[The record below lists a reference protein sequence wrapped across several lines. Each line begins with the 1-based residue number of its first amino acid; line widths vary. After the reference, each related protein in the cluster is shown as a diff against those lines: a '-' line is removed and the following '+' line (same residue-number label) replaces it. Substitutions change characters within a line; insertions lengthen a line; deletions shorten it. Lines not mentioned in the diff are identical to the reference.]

1 MANKNI
7 NVLLT
12 LKDKFTKPLKGTTAE
27 VKKQQKQIKAASN
40 VINGWAKNANSKFK
54 SVCGTVGK
62 VGAAFLTLGGA
73 ISAAGIKAWS
83 EEAMTAAQAQVEAET
98 KLEAVLGNVKSIAEG
113 GTGAIQAAKKNLMG
127 VASGLQQVGVIG
139 DEVTL
144 AGMQQLATFQLS
156 DKAIATL
163 STGMTDLLAQQKGL
177 NASQSD
183 AVGVANMI
191 GKAMTGQV
199 TALSRV
205 GITMTDAE
213 KKLMQTGN
221 AEQRAATLAQ
231 ILKNNVGGVNA
242 ALAQTDDGKIQQ
254 AKNLYGDM
262 QEEVGKQ
269 LTAMKGSLAGLASQ
283 YIPDVQNALLSVVGK
298 IQPKVESGIQYLETH
313 KESIRAGIDK
323 VKNAVSMAYK
333 VVSTAVGWCI
343 KHGNV
348 LIPILTGVVAGFAAF
363 SIISQVVAFMTPLI
377 TVIKGASAAGGI
389 LNAVMAANPF
399 ILVAMAIAALVAAGV
414 ALWRNWD
421 TVKAKALELWGK
433 VKEVFGGIR
442 DSISGAFTSAKETV
456 SGVVDWIT
464 EKIGAIGDAAE
475 KVPVLGTLI
484 RGAKGAYT
492 AVKNVVTRHN
502 ATGTPYFSGGRT
514 TINEGGRG
522 EIVDLPNGTR
532 IIPHD
537 VAKKSTGRS
546 IIMNLK
552 LIVQGNVIGN
562 KEFMEQT
569 GEYVT
574 EKVIEALGT
583 V

>member
-1 MANKNI
+1 
-7 NVLLT
+7 
-12 LKDKFTKPLKGTTAE
+12 
-27 VKKQQKQIKAASN
+27 
-40 VINGWAKNANSKFK
+40 
-54 SVCGTVGK
+54 
-62 VGAAFLTLGGA
+62 
-73 ISAAGIKAWS
+73 
-83 EEAMTAAQAQVEAET
+83 
-98 KLEAVLGNVKSIAEG
+98 
-113 GTGAIQAAKKNLMG
+113 
-127 VASGLQQVGVIG
+127 
-139 DEVTL
+139 
-144 AGMQQLATFQLS
+144 
-156 DKAIATL
+156 
-163 STGMTDLLAQQKGL
+163 
-177 NASQSD
+177 
-183 AVGVANMI
+183 
-191 GKAMTGQV
+191 
-199 TALSRV
+199 
-205 GITMTDAE
+205 
-213 KKLMQTGN
+213 
-221 AEQRAATLAQ
+221 
-231 ILKNNVGGVNA
+231 
-242 ALAQTDDGKIQQ
+242 
-254 AKNLYGDM
+254 
-262 QEEVGKQ
+262 
-269 LTAMKGSLAGLASQ
+269 
-283 YIPDVQNALLSVVGK
+283 
-298 IQPKVESGIQYLETH
+298 
-313 KESIRAGIDK
+313 
-323 VKNAVSMAYK
+323 
-333 VVSTAVGWCI
+333 
-343 KHGNV
+343 
-348 LIPILTGVVAGFAAF
+348 
-363 SIISQVVAFMTPLI
+363 
-377 TVIKGASAAGGI
+377 
-389 LNAVMAANPF
+389 MAANPI
-399 ILVAMAIAALVAAGV
+399 ILVAMAIAALVAAGI
-414 ALWRNWD
+414 ALWKNWD

-522 EIVDLPNGTR
+522 EVVDLPNGTR

>member
-73 ISAAGIKAWS
+73 ISVAGIKAWS

-127 VASGLQQVGVIG
+127 VASELQKVGVIG

-144 AGMQQLATFQLS
+144 VGMQQLATFQLS
-156 DKAIATL
+156 DAAIATL

-269 LTAMKGSLAGLASQ
+269 LTATKGTLAGLAAQ
-283 YIPDVQNALLSVVGK
+283 YIPDVQKALLSVVGK
-298 IQPKVESGIQYLETH
+298 IKPKVESAIKYIEDH

-323 VKNAVSMAYK
+323 VKTAVSSAYK
-333 VVSTAVGWCI
+333 VISTAVGWCI
-343 KHGNV
+343 DHGNI
-348 LIPILTGVVAGFAAF
+348 LIPILTGIVAGFAAF
-363 SIISQVVAFMTPLI
+363 NIISTIASVMSTLI
-377 TVIKGASAAGGI
+377 TVIQGVSAAGGI
-389 LNAVMAANPF
+389 LNAVMAANPI
-399 ILVAMAIAALVAAGV
+399 ILVAMAIAALVAAGI
-414 ALWRNWD
+414 ALWKNWD
-421 TVKAKALELWGK
+421 TVKEKALELWGK

>member
-12 LKDKFTKPLKGTTAE
+12 LKDQFTKPLKGTTAE

-73 ISAAGIKAWS
+73 ISVAGIKAWS
-83 EEAMTAAQAQVEAET
+83 EEAMTAAKAQVEAET

-113 GTGAIQAAKKNLMG
+113 GTEAIQAAKKNLMG
-127 VASGLQQVGVIG
+127 VASEIQKVGVIG

-156 DKAIATL
+156 DAAIATL

-269 LTAMKGSLAGLASQ
+269 LTAMKGALAGLAAQ
-283 YIPDVQNALLSVVGK
+283 YIPDVQKALLSVVGK
-298 IQPKVESGIQYLETH
+298 IQPKVESAIKYIEDH

-323 VKNAVSMAYK
+323 VKTAVSSAYK
-333 VVSTAVGWCI
+333 VISTAVGWCI
-343 KHGNV
+343 DHGNI
-348 LIPILTGVVAGFAAF
+348 LIPILTGIVAGFAAF
-363 SIISQVVAFMTPLI
+363 NIISTIASVMSTLI
-377 TVIKGASAAGGI
+377 TVIQGVSAAGGI
-389 LNAVMAANPF
+389 LNAVLAANPI
-399 ILVAMAIAALVAAGV
+399 ILVAMAIAALVAAGI
-414 ALWRNWD
+414 ALWKNWD
-421 TVKAKALELWGK
+421 TVKAKAIELWGK

-464 EKIGAIGDAAE
+464 EKIGAIGAAAE

-492 AVKNVVTRHN
+492 AVKSVVTRHN

-522 EIVDLPNGTR
+522 EVVDLPNGTR

-537 VAKKSTGRS
+537 VAKKSTGRG

>member
-12 LKDKFTKPLKGTTAE
+12 LKDQFTKPLKGTTAE

-73 ISAAGIKAWS
+73 ISVAGIKAWS
-83 EEAMTAAQAQVEAET
+83 EEAMTAAKAQVEAET

-113 GTGAIQAAKKNLMG
+113 GTDAIQAAKKNLMG
-127 VASGLQQVGVIG
+127 VASEIQKVGVIG

-156 DKAIATL
+156 DAAIATL

-269 LTAMKGSLAGLASQ
+269 LTAMKGTLAGLAAQ
-283 YIPDVQNALLSVVGK
+283 YIPDVQKALLSVVGK
-298 IQPKVESGIQYLETH
+298 IQPKVESAIKYIEDH
-313 KESIRAGIDK
+313 KETIRAGIDK
-323 VKNAVSMAYK
+323 VKTAVSSAYK
-333 VVSTAVGWCI
+333 VIRTAIGWCI
-343 KHGNV
+343 DHGNV
-348 LIPILTGVVAGFAAF
+348 LIPILTGIVAGFAAF
-363 SIISQVVAFMTPLI
+363 NIISTIVSVMTPLI

-389 LNAVMAANPF
+389 LNAVLAANPI
-399 ILVAMAIAALVAAGV
+399 ILVAMAIAALVAAGI
-414 ALWRNWD
+414 ALWKNWD
-421 TVKAKALELWGK
+421 TVKAKAIELWGK

-537 VAKKSTGRS
+537 VAKKSSGRS

>member
-73 ISAAGIKAWS
+73 ISVAGIKAWS

-127 VASGLQQVGVIG
+127 VASELQKVGVIG

-156 DKAIATL
+156 DAAIATL

-269 LTAMKGSLAGLASQ
+269 LTATKGTLAGLAAQ
-283 YIPDVQNALLSVVGK
+283 YIPDVQKALLSVVGK
-298 IQPKVESGIQYLETH
+298 IKPKVESAIKYIEDH

-323 VKNAVSMAYK
+323 VKTAVSSAYK
-333 VVSTAVGWCI
+333 VISTAVGWCI
-343 KHGNV
+343 DHGNI
-348 LIPILTGVVAGFAAF
+348 LIPILTGIVAGFAAF
-363 SIISQVVAFMTPLI
+363 NIISTIASVMSTLI
-377 TVIKGASAAGGI
+377 TVIQGVSAAGGI
-389 LNAVMAANPF
+389 LNAVMAANPI
-399 ILVAMAIAALVAAGV
+399 ILVAMAIAALVAAGI
-414 ALWRNWD
+414 ALWKNWD
-421 TVKAKALELWGK
+421 TVKEKALELWGK